1 MEIFNENNDFYGMKR
16 HAEKELRMSNFTDR
30 EVEELIKF
38 LDVIEL
44 FFCNWNLGRIPC
56 SYGIQAPRL
65 AEMILGTPFS
75 EIDNRFTENDIED
88 FTKFLNTIEDFYIN
102 WNDQRI
108 SNEIIPRDVQAKRLA
123 RLVEK
128 KPLID

>member
-1 MEIFNENNDFYGMKR
+1 
-16 HAEKELRMSNFTDR
+16 
-30 EVEELIKF
+30 
-38 LDVIEL
+38 
-44 FFCNWNLGRIPC
+44 
-56 SYGIQAPRL
+56 
-65 AEMILGTPFS
+65 MILGTPFS

>member
-1 MEIFNENNDFYGMKR
+1 
-16 HAEKELRMSNFTDR
+16 
-30 EVEELIKF
+30 
-38 LDVIEL
+38 
-44 FFCNWNLGRIPC
+44 
-56 SYGIQAPRL
+56 
-65 AEMILGTPFS
+65 LGTPFS